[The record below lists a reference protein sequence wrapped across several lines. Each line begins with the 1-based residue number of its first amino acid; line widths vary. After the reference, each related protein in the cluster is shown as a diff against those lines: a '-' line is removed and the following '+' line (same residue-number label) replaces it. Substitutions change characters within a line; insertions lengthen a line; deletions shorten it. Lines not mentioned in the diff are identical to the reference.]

1 MITGLA
7 VDRLEDNCSK
17 PVSKYK
23 YFLEAS
29 IQMPVIFLAAHNWTF
44 SKKSISDG
52 KHILKSVSS
61 KVKFRFLRNP
71 TFLIRC
77 TCCFVWLES
86 HFYKIGTNKPQ
97 V

>member
-29 IQMPVIFLAAHNWTF
+29 IQMPVIFLAAHNSTF

-52 KHILKSVSS
+52 
-61 KVKFRFLRNP
+61 
-71 TFLIRC
+71 
-77 TCCFVWLES
+77 
-86 HFYKIGTNKPQ
+86 
-97 V
+97 